1 MNLFVPE
8 SKPIKEIKK
17 KLKKSAPP
25 TPKLTVVKSSP
36 KTPVSPKFPAK
47 STKKSFTP
55 NSAGKEVTS
64 KPFLISAKFNK
75 TEENPKSS
83 PQNDNGT
90 FSVSFVKP
98 KLFQKNLKSTNNEL
112 KDSLKPYKRE
122 IPQKSVPKEQVDE
135 GTKFTVDFVKPKL
148 FQTNQNSKKD
158 PKTVDKWSEMMKK
171 VDGRSDVET
180 QNFDDEYEEAKGKTF
195 ITNRRETLHK
205 FPKKEGSGVEV
216 DFGKPKLIKAKQDS
230 RKSADTAKKWDK
242 ITKKVDGKLDDQ
254 IQNLNDEVVNLDE
267 DFSEGF
273 STEGRGQKFN
283 QNRGSALFEA
293 GAWKANKAGNKWFGD
308 DSGRS
313 GAIQVDFSGIEGKSG
328 ENKKSV
334 STNQRK
340 QEDNGR
346 KSKLKRKFDEEGND
360 GDKKRRREDFGS
372 KEPTKVV
379 GQMSSLFSYDVA
391 PEPLNDADVEPL
403 EERLFS
409 RKTFEDAGVHPHLVG
424 NLEQLFSIKNM
435 TVVQKKALP
444 ELMAG
449 KDGLI
454 RSQTGSGKTLA
465 YAIPIM
471 HSLQAITPKLN
482 RKDGVKALIVL
493 PTRELALQTYECFT
507 KLMRA
512 FTWIVPG
519 IVIGGEKRKSE
530 KVRLRKGITV
540 LIGTPGRLLDHA
552 QHSENLS
559 LHGIDWLIID
569 EADKLLEMGYEKD
582 VSQLMSII
590 DEQRGKS
597 ENVGRKQTVLL
608 SATLTSAVEKL
619 ANLALKNPVHVD
631 ACSNI
636 PETVDVMVIP
646 QGLEQKYVVVPAK
659 MRLVALASFIIEV
672 TELRKS
678 NKIMVFMATQDM
690 VDFYMDLIPSVLSS
704 TVKFFKLHGNMSQ
717 GDRTEVFN
725 SFRKSE
731 KGVLLSTDVAARG
744 LDLPKVDWI
753 VQYTAPTTPAEYVHR
768 VGRTARVGTK
778 GSSLLFLL
786 PSELHFVTMLNS
798 SRLKL
803 DEVNIDV
810 YLRCLMKIHLESRDG
825 QRWGGGIEGA
835 ATVLQHNFESAI
847 LEDKTLHDIACKA
860 YKSWVRFYATYPKD
874 LRVVF
879 DFKSLHLGHN
889 AKSFALRDPPRA
901 IGGIGKP
908 KKGEKWGKGSDMRPI
923 RKRKNDNLGHVT
935 ESSRTKKLI
944 LSEFDSG
951 LKSTK
956 KMK

>member
-1 MNLFVPE
+1 MDSLSMNIFVPE
-8 SKPIKEIKK
+8 SKPSPKEIKK
-17 KLKKSAPP
+17 KQKTSAPP
-25 TPKLTVVKSSP
+25 TPKLTVVKSSS
-36 KTPVSPKFPAK
+36 KAPVSPRIGPKLAANAK
-47 STKKSFTP
+47 KIKKSPFIKTK
-55 NSAGKEVTS
+55 AGKEGKEAS
-64 KPFLISAKFNK
+64 KPFLLSEMFDKNEK
-75 TEENPKSS
+75 TSNSVTKK
-83 PQNDNGT
+83 DNET

-98 KLFQKNLKSTNNEL
+98 KLFQKNSKSSINKLNGSQKPNK
-112 KDSLKPYKRE
+112 KDSLKETHQASGKNQDSGIGDDTNE
-122 IPQKSVPKEQVDE
+122 AGEFEVK
-135 GTKFTVDFVKPKL
+135 FVKPKL
-148 FQTNQNSKKD
+148 FQTKQDSKRSIETANKWD
-158 PKTVDKWSEMMKK
+158 KMIKTVDSKNDDPGE
-171 VDGRSDVET
+171 VRSRA
-180 QNFDDEYEEAKGKTF
+180 NF
-195 ITNRRETLHK
+195 
-205 FPKKEGSGVEV
+205 
-216 DFGKPKLIKAKQDS
+216 
-230 RKSADTAKKWDK
+230 
-242 ITKKVDGKLDDQ
+242 
-254 IQNLNDEVVNLDE
+254 NDEVVNLDE

-273 STEGRGQKFN
+273 STEEKGRKLN
-283 QNRGSALFEA
+283 KNRGSALFEE
-293 GAWKANKAGNKWFGD
+293 GAWKSNKSTNKWFGD
-308 DSGRS
+308 ASRQS
-313 GAIQVDFSGIEGKSG
+313 GAIQVDFSGIKGKSA
-328 ENKKSV
+328 ETKS
-334 STNQRK
+334 K
-340 QEDNGR
+340 QSDEGAR
-346 KSKLKRKFDEEGND
+346 KLKRKFDD
-360 GDKKRRREDFGS
+360 GGRDGEKKRRREDFGG
-372 KEPTKVV
+372 KEPPKVS

-424 NLEQLFSIKNM
+424 NLEQLFGIKNM

-444 ELMAG
+444 ELMTG
-449 KDGLI
+449 KDGLV

-471 HSLQAITPKLN
+471 HSLQAMTPKLT

-519 IVIGGEKRKSE
+519 IVVGGEKRKSE

-590 DEQRGKS
+590 DSQREKS
-597 ENVGRKQTVLL
+597 ENAGRKQTVLL

-619 ANLALKNPVHVD
+619 ANLALKDPVHID

-672 TELRKS
+672 TELRKT
-678 NKIMVFMATQDM
+678 NKVLIFMATQDM

-803 DEVNIDV
+803 EEVNIDV

-951 LKSTK
+951 LKSFK